1 MIKKLNKDYSFMN
14 TTLSINNREYLKTIN
29 KPCVVICLDGSQ
41 KEYLDE
47 ASKASLTPNLDNII
61 NKGEYL
67 MAHSAIP
74 SFTNPNNISIV
85 TGQPS
90 SVHGI
95 CGNFFYTPSTG
106 EEVMMND
113 PQYLR
118 APTIFEKYYE
128 SGAKIAVVT
137 AKDKLR
143 TLLGNGLKYHD
154 KRALCFSAE
163 KSDQATIEINGIENV
178 NEWLGK
184 PVPEVYSG
192 ELSEFVMAAGVK
204 LMKEYKPDIMYLS
217 TTDYIQHK
225 YEPGH
230 TIANK
235 FYSMFDGYIGQLN
248 DMGVM
253 IVITADHGMKPK
265 SSKDGSPNAIFL
277 QDYLDAAFPKIKT
290 KVILPITDP
299 YVVHHGALGS
309 FATIYLDN
317 KNDLE
322 IVINE
327 IKKIKEIEVVLNKE
341 DACKTYNLTEDRTG
355 DIICMSSEFMTI
367 GSSKNKHDLSGL
379 NEPLRSH
386 GGLHEREVPFII
398 NQKIK
403 KINSEKQLYN
413 YDAFYYAINE
423 IGVNQ

>member
-1 MIKKLNKDYSFMN
+1 MTILLN
-14 TTLSINNREYLKTIN
+14 INNRQYQGIPKKTS
-29 KPCVVICLDGSQ
+29 VVICLDGSQ

-47 ASKASLTPNLDNII
+47 ASKINLMPNLDRII
-61 NKGEYL
+61 KKGEYL
-67 MAHSAIP
+67 IAHSAIP

-106 EEVMMND
+106 VEVMMND
-113 PQYLR
+113 PRFLR

-128 SGAKIAVVT
+128 IGAKIALVT

-143 TLLGNGLKYHD
+143 TLLGNGLKYND

-163 KSDQATIEINGIENV
+163 KSDQATMEVNGIEKV
-178 NEWLGK
+178 NEWLGMS
-184 PVPEVYSG
+184 VPEVYSA

-204 LMKEYKPDIMYLS
+204 LLAEFKPDIMYLS

-225 YEPGH
+225 YKPGH
-230 TIANK
+230 EVANK
-235 FYSMFDGYIGQLN
+235 FYKMFDNYIGQLD
-248 DMGVM
+248 DMGA
-253 IVITADHGMKPK
+253 ILVITADHGMKPK
-265 SSKDGSPNAIFL
+265 SQEDGSPNAIFL
-277 QDYLDAAFPKIKT
+277 QDHLDIKFPSVKA

-309 FATIYLDN
+309 FATIYLED
-317 KNDLE
+317 KIHVDL
-322 IVINE
+322 IINE
-327 IKKIKEIEVVLNKE
+327 IKKIKEIEVVLNKD
-341 DACKTYNLTEDRTG
+341 DACSAYDLPKDRMG

-367 GSSKNKHDLSGL
+367 GSSKDKHDLSGL

-386 GGLHEREVPFII
+386 GGLHERQVPFIV
-398 NQKIK
+398 NK
-403 KINSEKQLYN
+403 KMSQIDANKQLYN
-413 YDAFYYAINE
+413 YDAFYYAIMAAGEN
-423 IGVNQ
+423 

>member
-1 MIKKLNKDYSFMN
+1 MTNSFIINK
-14 TTLSINNREYLKTIN
+14 REYPKVIKN
-29 KPCVVICLDGSQ
+29 ISVVICLDGSQ

-47 ASKASLTPNLDNII
+47 ASSANLTPNLDKII
-61 NKGEYL
+61 KKGEYL
-67 MAHSAIP
+67 LAHSAIP

-90 SVHGI
+90 SFHGI

-106 EEVMMND
+106 KEVMMND

-118 APTIFEKYYE
+118 APTVFEKYYE
-128 SGAKIAVVT
+128 EGAKIALVT

-143 TLLGNGLKYHD
+143 TLLGNGLKYNEN
-154 KRALCFSAE
+154 RALCFSAE
-163 KSDQATIEINGIENV
+163 KSNQATMDLNGIENV
-178 NEWLGK
+178 NEWLGM
-184 PVPEVYSG
+184 PVPEVYSA

-230 TIANK
+230 EVANK
-235 FYSMFDGYIGQLN
+235 FYSMFDSYIGQLD
-248 DMGVM
+248 DMGA
-253 IVITADHGMKPK
+253 ILVITADHGMKPK
-265 SSKDGSPNAIFL
+265 SQDDGSPNAVFL
-277 QDYLDAAFPKIKT
+277 QDHLDEIFDKGST

-309 FATIYLDN
+309 FATIYLEN
-317 KNDLE
+317 KNKVED
-322 IVINE
+322 VIKE

-341 DACKTYNLTEDRTG
+341 DACKTYNLPEDRTG

-367 GSSKNKHDLSGL
+367 GSSRDKHDLSGL

-386 GGLHEREVPFII
+386 GGLNEREVPFIVNKKMNI
-398 NQKIK
+398 NL
-403 KINSEKQLYN
+403 NKQLYN
-413 YDAFYYAINE
+413 YDAFYYALMQAGEN
-423 IGVNQ
+423 